1 MGSKATAK
9 ASRSIWYQRVVKKL
23 TIFIDQA
30 QWPWRDWLWCHLIS
44 DTSVDEL
51 KEFAAELGLPDR
63 GFQGDHFDVP
73 EHMRE
78 IAIAAGAIEV
88 NTRQIL
94 QALYDSGIR
103 KPPNQR
109 NGRPENVPIHQP

>member
-1 MGSKATAK
+1 MA
-9 ASRSIWYQRVVKKL
+9 IL
-23 TIFIDQA
+23 IDHA

-51 KEFAAELGLPDR
+51 KEFAAEMGLPDR

-94 QALYDSGIR
+94 KALYDSGIR